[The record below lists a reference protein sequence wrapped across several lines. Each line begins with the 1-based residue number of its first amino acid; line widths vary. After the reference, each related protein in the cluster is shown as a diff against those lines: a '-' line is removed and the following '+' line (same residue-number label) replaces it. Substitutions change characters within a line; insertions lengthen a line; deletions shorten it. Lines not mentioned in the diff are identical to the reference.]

1 MTIIIKLFHCI
12 SFGFQHASYAAG
24 AAFRGVRGGGAPPGG
39 RGGPGG
45 AESPSLR
52 RGVRRAQLP
61 KIVCAH
67 NVHAWQACMILM
79 HAQHSMRANAHG
91 CIILMASM
99 HNVQP

>member
-1 MTIIIKLFHCI
+1 MIIITIIIIVFHCI

-45 AESPSLR
+45 AESPGLR
-52 RGVRRAQLP
+52 RGVRRPQPP

-67 NVHAWQACMILM
+67 NLGLNTEVVRFLSFLHHL
-79 HAQHSMRANAHG
+79 
-91 CIILMASM
+91 LFF
-99 HNVQP
+99 